1 MQLNQNLAQA
11 VRPNGVSD
19 ISMVDGT
26 IPVLLKD
33 YKRHL
38 SASYLAH
45 EAFIDQH
52 VELIHQVRRAAEQDP
67 ARAPLLSRV
76 IDAYEANNRYFRR
89 LRDTVLRCVSQREID
104 EARKDTA
111 LPEQYPIDDGMS
123 CFCRDWAWEAHTERE
138 VATTM
143 GTLFEQID
151 EFASDLET
159 ALVPGAGTGRFACE
173 IAGKY
178 RNCLALDASFH
189 MVHDFYN
196 LLKHEVRLFEV
207 NLRRSVVRTEDVVQ
221 EHRLSLDPPT
231 DKRISEVLSAGEFS
245 FFVGDAL
252 DVPLPDESISA
263 IISVYFIDIVPV
275 RPLLREV
282 RRLLKPGGLFLN
294 FGPLRYSTKDVN
306 GMLSGEELLS
316 LFNISGFE
324 ILADTTVT
332 NTQFA
337 CPANITSLLSH
348 NFVFTARRCAS

>member
-11 VRPNGVSD
+11 VRLNDVSG
-19 ISMVDGT
+19 IPMVDGT

-52 VELIHQVRRAAEQDP
+52 VELIHQVREAAEQDP
-67 ARAPLLSRV
+67 VRAPLLSRA

-89 LRDTVLRCVSQREID
+89 LQDTVLRCVSEREIE

-111 LPEQYPIDDGMS
+111 LPEQYPIDNGLA
-123 CFCRDWAWEAHTERE
+123 CFLRDWAWQPHTEQE

-143 GTLFEQID
+143 ETLFEQID
-151 EFASDLET
+151 EFAPDLET
-159 ALVPGAGTGRFACE
+159 ALVPGAGTGRLACE

-189 MVHDFYN
+189 MVRDFYN
-196 LLKHEVRLFEV
+196 LLKREVQIHEV
-207 NLRRSVVRTEDVVQ
+207 NLRRNVVRTQDVVQ

-231 DKRISEVLSAGEFS
+231 DKRISEVLSAADFS

-252 DVPLPDESISA
+252 DVPLSDESISA

-294 FGPLRYSTKDVN
+294 FGPLRYASKDVN
-306 GMLSGEELLS
+306 NMLSGEELLS
-316 LFNISGFE
+316 LFSISGFE
-324 ILADTTVT
+324 NLADTTVT

-337 CPANITSLLSH
+337 CPTSITSLLSH
-348 NFVFTARRCAS
+348 NFVFTARKCAS